1 MKTIETTKQ
10 QRRTKAQKLQLLN
23 ELKSGCMT
31 ISTLAQ
37 KHVIHTVY
45 IHIWKREKSKETNN
59 D

>member
-10 QRRTKAQKLQLLN
+10 QHGTKTQKLQLLN
-23 ELKSGCMT
+23 ELKSGGMT

-45 IHIWKREKSKETNN
+45 LHIWKRGKSKETNN